1 MFDYVTMSFDF
12 DQSTDD
18 ESEEKGFKSD
28 LTRTIHTGDHR
39 ESPMSSK
46 HTDLKQTQ
54 MTKFF
59 KPKDKE

>member
-1 MFDYVTMSFDF
+1 MSFDF

-18 ESEEKGFKSD
+18 ESEEKSFKSD
-28 LTRTIHTGDHR
+28 LTTRTIHTGDHR
-39 ESPMSSK
+39 ESPISSK